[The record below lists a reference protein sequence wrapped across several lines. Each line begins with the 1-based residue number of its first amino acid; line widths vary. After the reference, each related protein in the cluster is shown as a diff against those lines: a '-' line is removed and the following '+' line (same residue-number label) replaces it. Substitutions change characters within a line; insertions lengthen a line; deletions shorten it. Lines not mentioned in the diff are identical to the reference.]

1 MGRQLLDP
9 PAELPVADVV
19 RRLGGVQSQ
28 VASSAELAIRVRRR
42 TSRPGDVARALA
54 AGTVIK
60 TWAMRG
66 TLHLLTPQEGA
77 SFLSLMAS
85 GKAWER
91 PSWVRAFGMTPAA
104 LEGLREVVRESLDGR
119 ILTREELI
127 QAVGTR
133 PDLRHLADGLRS
145 GWGTLLKPLAWQGE
159 LCFGPSQGSRV
170 TFVRPD
176 QASPRWAGVPH
187 SEEAAPIAIAAYLRA
202 YGPATRER
210 FGRWLASGWFG
221 KRQLNGWFDA
231 LGDRLAEVDID
242 GESAVVLAEDL
253 EELMSASPAKTLR
266 LLPGFDGWVLGPGT
280 DDVRVLPAA
289 RRSLVSRQSGWIAPT
304 VVVGGV
310 VSGTW
315 KLAGGRVEVEWF
327 PEAGRVPRRDLAAEV
342 TRLSAILARDL
353 AMEVEVADERRRADG
368 SRSRGGNQRTARP
381 GAGGP
386 RRLRGDG
393 AQRRL

>member
-1 MGRQLLDP
+1 VSSTISWPQALAWRMSRQLLDP
-9 PAELPVADVV
+9 RADLPVAGVV

-28 VASSAELAIRVRRR
+28 VASSAELAIGVRRQA
-42 TSRPGDVARALA
+42 SRPGDVARALA

-104 LEGLREVVRESLDGR
+104 LEGLREVIRESLDGR
-119 ILTREELI
+119 VVTREELI
-127 QAVGTR
+127 QAVGAR
-133 PDLRHLADGLRS
+133 PDLRHLADGLKS

-159 LCFGPSQGSRV
+159 LCFGPSQGTRV

-176 QASPRWAGVPH
+176 QASSHWAGVPDP
-187 SEEAAPIAIAAYLRA
+187 EEAAPIAIAAYLRA

-221 KRQLNGWFDA
+221 KRQLHGWFDA
-231 LGDRLAEVDID
+231 VGDRLTKVDVE
-242 GESAVVLAEDL
+242 GEPAFVLAEDL
-253 EELMSASPAKTLR
+253 DELMSASPARTLR
-266 LLPGFDGWVLGPGT
+266 LLPGFDQWVLGPGT
-280 DDVRVLPAA
+280 DDVHVLPAA
-289 RRSLVSRQSGWIAPT
+289 RRSAVSRQSGWIAPS

-310 VSGTW
+310 VCGTW
-315 KLAGGRVEVEWF
+315 KLDGDRLEVEWF
-327 PEAGRVPRRDLAAEV
+327 GEAGRVPRRELAREV
-342 TRLSAILARDL
+342 TRLSSILARDL
-353 AMEVEVADERRRADG
+353 GMAVAVV
-368 SRSRGGNQRTARP
+368 
-381 GAGGP
+381 
-386 RRLRGDG
+386 
-393 AQRRL
+393 